1 MINSKKEEQ
10 IVPSIRKLMEN
21 GIESFILLYS
31 IEDENI
37 LKNDVNL
44 FELENFSDVVVNI
57 DKVWMISADYNQK
70 RREIEKMAMKV
81 QKMSRNKLK
90 IGEQIILCDKF

>member
-1 MINSKKEEQ
+1 MISSKKEEQ

>member
-21 GIESFILLYS
+21 GIESIILLYS

-44 FELENFSDVVVNI
+44 FELENFSDVV
-57 DKVWMISADYNQK
+57 
-70 RREIEKMAMKV
+70 
-81 QKMSRNKLK
+81 L
-90 IGEQIILCDKF
+90 ILTKFG